1 MSGGE
6 LKWAKRKKTNAAID
20 PSQNLQKICQYK
32 SRTWSPKHLPK
43 RINRTWKSIAKLSS
57 PTLHL
62 FAGGGGEWG
71 GFMYPTLFGDAG
83 VSLFVGGTIFGD
95 VAVSLFVPGGI
106 FEEIWV
112 DSQSAKWVF
121 EIKMR
126 CRGRKISSANGRVQ
140 FCNFMAPHVWQVSC
154 ILPSQRWQAL
164 PGAMFGRWRG
174 LAQRCEHACERW
186 TKCCDISIGNFFL
199 WTYRQVPCWN
209 FHPRLARFTCIRTF
223 KKGPNIRPGLQ
234 ASGSA
239 NLSPDQ

>member
-1 MSGGE
+1 MVTTRTLETIAALLFHGGY
-6 LKWAKRKKTNAAID
+6 LKEMKTVFIFCPFVVYAYSCQASWPLYHLAFRFLPGWFDLVWWCCCVTIFVAGAA
-20 PSQNLQKICQYK
+20 
-32 SRTWSPKHLPK
+32 
-43 RINRTWKSIAKLSS
+43 
-57 PTLHL
+57 
-62 FAGGGGEWG
+62 
-71 GFMYPTLFGDAG
+71 
-83 VSLFVGGTIFGD
+83 FGD
-95 VAVSLFVPGGI
+95 VALQIWEVAGARNADFFHTKCPAEGGKVSL
-106 FEEIWV
+106 
-112 DSQSAKWVF
+112 
-121 EIKMR
+121 
-126 CRGRKISSANGRVQ
+126 ANGRVQ